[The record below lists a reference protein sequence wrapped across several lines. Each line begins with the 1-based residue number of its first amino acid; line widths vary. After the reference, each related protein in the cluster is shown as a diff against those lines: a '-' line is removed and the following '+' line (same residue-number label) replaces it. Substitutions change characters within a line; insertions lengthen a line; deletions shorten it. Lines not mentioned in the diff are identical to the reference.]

1 MFLLKTAS
9 NSLNKYIIIL
19 IYLKDICEL
28 TSQNNWGIIVAPIR
42 AASQLNANSIP
53 NTLELGSKDEN
64 RFIIKNKKINL
75 SVLLSYLL
83 G

>member
-1 MFLLKTAS
+1 M
-9 NSLNKYIIIL
+9 
-19 IYLKDICEL
+19 
-28 TSQNNWGIIVAPIR
+28 VAPIR

-75 SVLLSYLL
+75 NVLLSYPL